1 MGIIRKLAGTALVA
15 LLALSMP
22 ASADIRAFNAAVQ
35 SGDYRAAVIAANET
49 WPSID
54 RNGPD
59 AVSVARE
66 FGWVAMLAG
75 QPNVALVY
83 SKFLVEQGA
92 SLARPDTS
100 PAVSRVLHDW
110 ANLAVTP
117 TPQARLQLLASLRQR
132 GATSGRDL
140 ISARAAHALHAQA
153 IAAGDWVQAYDSA
166 LLAIRFLDELGARS
180 PPSRYELRRGVAVSS
195 FMRVKSPAAYNALY
209 DVVAE
214 LADQVVATSLGPARD
229 RLAGEYFTAV
239 AWGDVMHGALPAA
252 VRKATPDRRNSVRQL
267 AEVLYP
273 APGDPAL
280 PRCRISLTR
289 EFKNP
294 GFTFEPRFRDL
305 GGEVIYALD
314 VRPDGTFA
322 NARTLVSAPHNGFAN
337 AMAGLIPG
345 WRWRVDPGQ
354 PACRTPTTHILTFEF
369 ALGR

>member
-1 MGIIRKLAGTALVA
+1 MFAFRRILACAALIAAAVV
-15 LLALSMP
+15 P
-22 ASADIRAFNAAVQ
+22 ASADIRSFNAAVQ
-35 SGDYRAAVIAANET
+35 SGDYRAAVLAANET
-49 WPSID
+49 WPALD
-54 RNGPD
+54 HAGPD

-83 SKFLVEQGA
+83 AKFLVEQGA
-92 SLARPDTS
+92 ALAKPDAA

-110 ANLAVTP
+110 ASLSVTP
-117 TPQARLQLLASLRQR
+117 TQQARLQLFISLQQR
-132 GATSGRDL
+132 GAAPGRDL

-180 PPSRYELRRGVAVSS
+180 PPSRYELRRGVAISS
-195 FMRVKSPAAYNALY
+195 YMRVKSPEAYNALY
-209 DVVAE
+209 DVAAE
-214 LADQVVATSLGPARD
+214 LADQVVATPPSPGRD
-229 RLAGEYFTAV
+229 RLASEYFTSV
-239 AWGDVMHGALPAA
+239 AWGDVMYGALPAA
-252 VRKATPDRRNSVRQL
+252 IRKATPDRRTSIRQL

-273 APGDPAL
+273 APGDAAL

-314 VRPDGTFA
+314 VNADGTFS
-322 NARTLVSAPHNGFAN
+322 NARPLVSAPHSGFAN

>member
-1 MGIIRKLAGTALVA
+1 MGNIGKQAISALAALFV
-15 LLALSMP
+15 LATP

-35 SGDYRAAVIAANET
+35 SGDYRAAVAAANET
-49 WPSID
+49 WPGLD
-54 RNGPD
+54 HAGPD

-83 SKFLVEQGA
+83 AKFLVEQGA
-92 SLARPDTS
+92 SLAKPDAS

-110 ANLAVTP
+110 ANLSVAP
-117 TPQARLQLLASLRQR
+117 SPQARLQLLASLQQR
-132 GATSGRDL
+132 GAVMGRDL

-153 IAAGDWVQAYDSA
+153 VAAGDWVQAYDSA

-195 FMRVKSPAAYNALY
+195 FMRVKSPEAYNALY
-209 DVVAE
+209 DVAAE
-214 LADQVVATSLGPARD
+214 LADQVVAMPPGPGRD
-229 RLAGEYFTAV
+229 RLAGEYFTSV
-239 AWGDVMHGALPAA
+239 AWGDVMYGALPAA

-273 APGDPAL
+273 APGDTAL

-305 GGEVIYALD
+305 GGQVIYALD
-314 VRPDGTFA
+314 VNPDGTFS
-322 NARTLVSAPHNGFAN
+322 NARPLVSAPHNGFAN
-337 AMAGLIPG
+337 AMAGLVPG

-354 PACRTPTTHILTFEF
+354 PACRTPSTHILTFEF